1 MTRKIDILLFDGV
14 NLLDVAGPVQ
24 AFEAANMDGRLPY
37 QTRFVS
43 ADGNPVRACCGLQL
57 TPHAKIAADGNGS
70 DLLIPGGAGVD
81 RLLENAQ
88 LLDLIRQ
95 YAAGPGRMI
104 SVCSGAMILA
114 EAGVLDG
121 IAATTHWA
129 RQEHTRDYPKVDW
142 DLDRIS
148 ISQGKVFT
156 SAGVTTGID
165 LALAIIQVDCGPS
178 TALAVARELIVQLR
192 RTGAKA
198 SMPSTLPTSSPA
210 MGQWRNSSSRLLPG
224 QIWTGR
230 WKRWPMPPA

>member
-1 MTRKIDILLFDGV
+1 M
-14 NLLDVAGPVQ
+14 
-24 AFEAANMDGRLPY
+24 
-37 QTRFVS
+37 
-43 ADGNPVRACCGLQL
+43 
-57 TPHAKIAADGNGS
+57 
-70 DLLIPGGAGVD
+70 
-81 RLLENAQ
+81 
-88 LLDLIRQ
+88 
-95 YAAGPGRMI
+95 
-104 SVCSGAMILA
+104 CSGAMILA

-230 WKRWPMPPA
+230 WKRWPMPCGMNTRTLTRRFKRDLEETAGAIRRKGESGSRPQSLAGRDASKTGRFRKRVWRFAKNAARVSTPFRRSGW